1 MLHKNRYLIIL
12 FTLVLAL
19 VLAACG
25 SSDESVAA
33 PTESTSEVAPSSE
46 TTVAEST
53 TEAVAEEPAET
64 EAETAVNAEPVT
76 LTYWSMWNEDE
87 PQGQVMKSAIA
98 DFEAANP
105 NTSVTIVWNGRDV
118 RTLLVPA
125 LEAGESIDLVDN
137 DTGFIAAN
145 FAKYALSLDDLL
157 DQLALD
163 YDGSVRD
170 SIIEALL
177 TQYPAEDGSILSVP
191 YNPFAVMFLY
201 NKDHFAEAGITDLP
215 ETWEDFLA
223 ANQALVDAG
232 YAPITTDVDSYIDV
246 IIGYYAQRAV
256 GCDALMT
263 AMTDTTGEAWNDPI
277 YLQMA
282 QDIRGLW
289 DSGFIAPGTEGN
301 LYPAGQQM
309 VALDEAT
316 MYLNGTWLPAEVQE
330 TAGPDFPWGAFN
342 FPSVKGGVGAASDI
356 MMGSQGVMIV
366 NSSEHPQEAFELIKY
381 MVSEKA
387 QSALVSEA
395 NVPAAHM
402 NVEWSGDLAEAG
414 QAVQNSTAAFGWACD
429 LWNGGEVVSNVVLPT
444 FTDLFIGKLTP
455 EEYIEKMVQDS
466 ANFWAGQG

>member
-1 MLHKNRYLIIL
+1 MLGKKSIL
-12 FTLVLAL
+12 FLLLAL
-19 VLAACG
+19 LLALSLSACG
-25 SSDESVAA
+25 GANEPDAPADTAANESAA
-33 PTESTSEVAPSSE
+33 N
-46 TTVAEST
+46 T
-53 TEAVAEEPAET
+53 TEEPESAAEETEVENSEEPADT
-64 EAETAVNAEPVT
+64 EPVE
-76 LTYWSMWNEDE
+76 LVYWSMWNEDE

-105 NTSVTIVWNGRDV
+105 NMSVTVVWNGRDV

-137 DTGFIAAN
+137 DTGFITAN
-145 FAKYALSLDDLL
+145 FADYALSLDEFLE
-157 DQLALD
+157 QPALD

-170 SIIEALL
+170 SVIDALL
-177 TQYPAEDGSILSVP
+177 TQYTAEDGSILSVP

-215 ETWEDFLA
+215 ETWDDFLA

-263 AMTDTTGEAWNDPI
+263 AMADETGESWNDPA

-282 QDIRGLW
+282 QDIRDLW
-289 DSGFIAPGTEGN
+289 DAGYIAPGTEGN

-330 TAGPDFPWGAFN
+330 TAGADFPWGAFN
-342 FPSVKGGVGAASDI
+342 FPTVNGGVGAASDI
-356 MMGSQGVMIV
+356 MMGSQGLMVI
-366 NSSEHPQEAFELIKY
+366 NSSEHPEEAFELIKY

-387 QSALVSEA
+387 QSAMVSEA
-395 NVPAAHM
+395 NVPAAHT
-402 NVEWSGDLAEAG
+402 NVEWSGALAEAG

-455 EEYIEKMVQDS
+455 EEYIEQMVQGS
-466 ANFWAGQG
+466 ADFWAGQS

>member
-1 MLHKNRYLIIL
+1 MLHKNRYLTIL
-12 FTLVLAL
+12 FTLILAL
-19 VLAACG
+19 ILAACG
-25 SSDESVAA
+25 SPEESTTTT
-33 PTESTSEVAPSSE
+33 TESTNEE
-46 TTVAEST
+46 TTSAET
-53 TEAVAEEPAET
+53 TADEADTEEPAAT
-64 EAETAVNAEPVT
+64 EEETAVDAEPVT

-87 PQGQVMKSAIA
+87 PQGQVMKNAVA

-105 NTSVTIVWNGRDV
+105 NISVDIVWNGRDV

-145 FAKYALSLDDLL
+145 FADYALSLDDLL
-157 DQLALD
+157 EQPAVDF
-163 YDGSVRD
+163 DGSVRD

-177 TQYPAEDGSILSVP
+177 TQYPAEDGSIISVP

-215 ETWEDFLA
+215 ETWDEFLTV
-223 ANQALVDAG
+223 NQALVDAG
-232 YAPITTDVDSYIDV
+232 YAPITTDIDAYID
-246 IIGYYAQRAV
+246 IIMGYYAQRAV

-263 AMTDTTGEAWNDPI
+263 TMTDTTGEAWHDPA

-289 DSGFIAPGTEGN
+289 DAGFIAPGTEGN

-309 VALDEAT
+309 LALDEAT

-342 FPSVKGGVGAASDI
+342 FPSVAGGVGAASDI
-356 MMGSQGVMIV
+356 MMGSQGVMV
-366 NSSEHPQEAFELIKY
+366 LNSSDHPEEAFALIKY

-387 QSALVSEA
+387 QNAMVSEA
-395 NVPAAHM
+395 NVAAAHM
-402 NVEWSGDLAEAG
+402 NVEWPDALVEAG
-414 QAVQNSTAAFGWACD
+414 QAVQNSTSAFGWACD
-429 LWNGGEVVSNVVLPT
+429 LGNAGEVVSNVVLPT
-444 FTDLFIGKLTP
+444 FTDLFVGELTP

-466 ANFWAGQG
+466 ATFWAGQS